1 MITAKIKVELDLE
14 MKLKNYTH
22 PDISKIKTI
31 LEADI
36 IKTLKEAI
44 GEDEVSEEW
53 ENHSNI
59 SITQLEVE
67 EEKEERGN

>member
-22 PDISKIKTI
+22 PDISKIKPI

-59 SITQLEVE
+59 SITQLEVK

>member
-1 MITAKIKVELDLE
+1 MITAKMKVEIDLE
-14 MKLKNYTH
+14 MKLKNYTQ
-22 PDISKIKTI
+22 PDISKIKPI
-31 LEADI
+31 FEENI

-67 EEKEERGN
+67 EQKEEK